1 MSTLHKV
8 FGPSRGLPMMCGSKS
23 GFSTNPVVLRCFGRS
38 WASFNPLGPYP
49 GVFGSEAITCSIS
62 GLFRSFSWAK
72 GRSMNAFD
80 VALSTTWP
88 LGGHRVHLRRRTIS
102 MQDYFG
108 DTLRIIGPLKESN
121 CLKTTTKT
129 WSRSSAV
136 GVSSPS
142 SLNFIFGLLEKF
154 WHLFDT
160 PGCGS
165 NRRHVVQPLFN
176 LVTLDLRR
184 SNLTLCPLFPVS
196 TSGNPRSD
204 DRMENGKI
212 PVIPIDGQGR
222 THRSLSSVQI
232 PTGLQEQNPTPF
244 FQYRTSEFI
253 FDLKKPLCN
262 PVENGKSSSPS
273 HSRLPLKEFLASRW
287 EDSKKEKVF
296 NYDLNCMY
304 KLLDGDYNLS
314 IQLNVERGKLRRKP
328 MRFRSI
334 SENFNSLRWN
344 FTRLKPEEI
353 LMFMRC
359 LDRPFS
365 DDPLDR
371 HVIAVNASPLERS
384 HSLLVPAV
392 NKCLP
397 QSITETAVRMGTDM
411 MLLVDDDSFHVL
423 FNSLLGQA
431 SVNHLHM
438 HALFWPYDSDLIFRR
453 YDELA
458 RGVYAIRRPDW
469 FISTFAFQL
478 TSVAEFDTFIENVTK
493 CIELLAAQRVAH
505 NVFFTRAPLIRT
517 SGPLRFE
524 ERQPSS
530 MLVTAYVFPRRS
542 ITGAKPPTNFNPA
555 ANELAGCLT
564 SYTYRFF
571 EAVTET
577 TAIRI
582 IEEDAVLEDAH
593 FEMLAREVVA
603 SITGQPSS
611 SDEEDSYGERK
622 DSSEQLTSPELD
634 ELRDSFHTFELRS
647 PKRFANP
654 GSLHDRSR
662 SYPVLQ

>member
-1 MSTLHKV
+1 MPPIRGIAVGGAT
-8 FGPSRGLPMMCGSKS
+8 GTWRGLKS
-23 GFSTNPVVLRCFGRS
+23 LDENKTVCALPERILHIKNFD
-38 WASFNPLGPYP
+38 
-49 GVFGSEAITCSIS
+49 SEET
-62 GLFRSFSWAK
+62 RVP
-72 GRSMNAFD
+72 RRD
-80 VALSTTWP
+80 V
-88 LGGHRVHLRRRTIS
+88 
-102 MQDYFG
+102 
-108 DTLRIIGPLKESN
+108 K
-121 CLKTTTKT
+121 
-129 WSRSSAV
+129 
-136 GVSSPS
+136 
-142 SLNFIFGLLEKF
+142 
-154 WHLFDT
+154 
-160 PGCGS
+160 
-165 NRRHVVQPLFN
+165 
-176 LVTLDLRR
+176 
-184 SNLTLCPLFPVS
+184 
-196 TSGNPRSD
+196 
-204 DRMENGKI
+204 MENGKI
-212 PVIPIDGQGR
+212 PVIPTDGQGR

-232 PTGLQEQNPTPF
+232 PTGLQEQSPTPF
-244 FQYRTSEFI
+244 FQYRTSEFV
-253 FDLKKPLCN
+253 FDLKKPPFCS
-262 PVENGKSSSPS
+262 PVENGKSSSPPQ
-273 HSRLPLKEFLASRW
+273 SRRLLKDFLSSRW
-287 EDSKKEKVF
+287 EDAKKEKVF

-304 KLLDGDYNLS
+304 KLLDGEYNFS

-334 SENFNSLRWN
+334 CESFNNLRWN

-353 LMFMRC
+353 LMFFRC
-359 LDRPFS
+359 IDRPFS

-397 QSITETAVRMGTDM
+397 QSLTETAIRMGTDM

-438 HALFWPYDSDLIFRR
+438 HALYWPYDSDLIFRR

-478 TSVAEFDTFIENVTK
+478 TSVAEFDAFIENVSK
-493 CIELLAAQRVAH
+493 CVELLAAQKVAH

-582 IEEDAVLEDAH
+582 IEEDAVLEDEH
-593 FEMLAREVVA
+593 FEKLARDVVTA
-603 SITGQPSS
+603 ITGQVS
-611 SDEEDSYGERK
+611 SDDEDSFGERK

-654 GSLHDRSR
+654 GSIADRSR
-662 SYPVLQ
+662 PYTVL